1 MLRAGRVDPTTQ
13 LEQARFV
20 PFRRVG
26 HDVVEKIIEAFRL
39 DIPSKRCCISHHRTT
54 DFQNGGDV
62 DDVRVRETEER
73 RLAP

>member
-1 MLRAGRVDPTTQ
+1 MGALAFAHVGAAADLTLVLRAGRVDPTTQ

-39 DIPSKRCCISHHRTT
+39 DI
-54 DFQNGGDV
+54 
-62 DDVRVRETEER
+62 
-73 RLAP
+73 L